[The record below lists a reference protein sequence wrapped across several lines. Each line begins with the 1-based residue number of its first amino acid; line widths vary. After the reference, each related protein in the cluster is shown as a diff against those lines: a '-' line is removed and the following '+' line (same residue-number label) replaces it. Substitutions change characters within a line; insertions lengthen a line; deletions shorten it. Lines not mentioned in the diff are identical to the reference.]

1 MSTNE
6 TYNGWTSYATWR
18 VNLEI
23 CDDLCNSWHA
33 DRETFENVSD
43 IAERLKDET
52 EEIVTNYGTLDGLA
66 VDYAM
71 AFLAG
76 VNWYEIASHWTDELI
91 EAEDEEM
98 NGTCDKC
105 GGPVDVETRCDD
117 GGYCYCEKCGEA

>member
-1 MSTNE
+1 MSTE
-6 TYNGWTSYATWR
+6 KTYNGWTSYATWR

-33 DRETFENVSD
+33 DRETFEDVSN

-71 AFLAG
+71 AFLSD
-76 VNWYEIASHWTDELI
+76 VNWYEIASHWTEELI
-91 EAEDEEM
+91 QAEEEEEEEEED
-98 NGTCDKC
+98 TEE
-105 GGPVDVETRCDD
+105 V
-117 GGYCYCEKCGEA
+117 A